1 MNLLVPYVDLKHDM
15 TVSNKLYSTARFGS
29 HKIQ

>member
-1 MNLLVPYVDLKHDM
+1 MNLVMPYVDLKHDM
-15 TVSNKLYSTARFGS
+15 TVSNKLDSTAQFGS